1 MSMDISDFYQTFFD
15 EADELLADMEQHLLV
30 LQPEAPDAEQ
40 LNAIF
45 RAAHSIKGGAGTF
58 GFSVLQET
66 THLMENL
73 LDEARRGEM
82 QLNTDIINLF
92 LETKDIMQEQL
103 DAYKQSQEP
112 DAASFD
118 YICQA
123 LRQLALEA
131 KGETPSAVTRLSV
144 VAKSEPQDEQSRNQ
158 LPRRIILS
166 RLKAG
171 EVDLLEEELG
181 HLTTLTDVVKGVD
194 SLSAILPGDIAEDD
208 ITAVLCFVIEAD
220 QITFETVEVSPK
232 ISTPPVLKL
241 AAEQAPTGRVER
253 EKTTRSS
260 ESTSI
265 RVAVEKVDQ
274 LINLVGELVITQS
287 MLAQRSSELD
297 PVNHGDLITSMG
309 QLQRNARDLQESVMS
324 IRMMPMEY
332 VFSRY
337 PRLVRDLAGKL
348 GKQVELTLVGS
359 STELDKSLIERIIDP
374 LTHLVRNSLDHGIE
388 LPEKRLAAGKN
399 SVGNLILSAEHQGG
413 NICIEVTDDGAGLNR
428 ERILAKAASQ
438 GLTVSENMSDDEV
451 AMLIF
456 APGFSTAEQ
465 VTDVSGRG
473 VGMDVVKRNIQ
484 EMGGHVEI
492 QSKQGTG
499 TTIRILLPLTLA
511 ILDGMSVR
519 VADEVFILPLNAVM
533 ESLQPREAINFMV
546 ITKGAGRIAEVG
558 ARFVLDGMP
567 GKQMA
572 IDADLNAGLIGEDEA
587 KKRRSEVTQE
597 ADFYG
602 SMDGASKFVRGDA
615 IAGILIMVI
624 NVVGGLLVGVLQHGM
639 SMGHAAESYT
649 LLTIGDGLVAQIP
662 ALVIST
668 AAGVIVTRVSTDQ
681 DVGEQMVNQLFSNP
695 SVMLL
700 SAAVLGLL
708 GLVPGMP
715 NLVFLL
721 FTAGLLGLAWWI
733 RGREQKAPAEPK
745 PVKMAENNAVVEA
758 TWNDVQLEDSLGME
772 VGYRL
777 SPMVDFQ
784 QDGELLGRIRSIRKK
799 FAQEMGFLP
808 PVVHIR
814 DNMDLQPARYRI
826 LMKGVEIGSGDA
838 YPGRWLAI
846 NPGTA
851 AGTLPGEAT
860 VDPAF
865 GLNAIWIESALKE
878 QAQIQGYTVVEA
890 STVVATH
897 LNHLI
902 SQHAAELFGRQEAQQ
917 LLDRVAQEMPKLTE
931 DLVPGVVTLTTL
943 HKVLQ
948 NLLDEKVPI
957 RDMRTILETLA
968 EHAPIQSDPHELT
981 AVVRVALGRAITQQ
995 WFPGKDEVHVIGL
1008 DTPLERLLLQALQ
1021 GGGGLE
1027 PGLADRL
1034 LAQTQEALS
1043 RQEMVGAPPVLLVNH
1058 ALRPLLSRFL
1068 RRSLPQLVVLSNLE
1082 LSDNRHIRMT
1092 ATIGG
1097 K

>member
-131 KGETPSAVTRLSV
+131 KDETPSAVTRLSV
-144 VAKSEPQDEQSRNQ
+144 VAKSEPQDEQSRSQ
-158 LPRRIILS
+158 SPRRIILS

-181 HLTTLTDVVKGVD
+181 HLTTLTDVVKGTD

-220 QITFETVEVSPK
+220 QITFETIEVSPK

-456 APGFSTAEQ
+456 APGFSMAEQ

-533 ESLQPREAINFMV
+533 ESLQPREADLHPLAGGERVLEVRGEYLPIVELWKVFNVAGAKTEATQGIVV
-546 ITKGAGRIAEVG
+546 ILQSGGRRYALLV
-558 ARFVLDGMP
+558 D
-567 GKQMA
+567 Q
-572 IDADLNAGLIGEDEA
+572 LIGQHQVVVKNLESNYR
-587 KKRRSEVTQE
+587 KVP
-597 ADFYG
+597 
-602 SMDGASKFVRGDA
+602 
-615 IAGILIMVI
+615 GI
-624 NVVGGLLVGVLQHGM
+624 
-639 SMGHAAESYT
+639 SAA
-649 LLTIGDGLVAQIP
+649 TILGDGSVALIVDVS
-662 ALVIST
+662 ALQAINREQRMANT
-668 AAGVIVTRVSTDQ
+668 AA
-681 DVGEQMVNQLFSNP
+681 
-695 SVMLL
+695 
-700 SAAVLGLL
+700 
-708 GLVPGMP
+708 
-715 NLVFLL
+715 
-721 FTAGLLGLAWWI
+721 
-733 RGREQKAPAEPK
+733 
-745 PVKMAENNAVVEA
+745 
-758 TWNDVQLEDSLGME
+758 
-772 VGYRL
+772 
-777 SPMVDFQ
+777 
-784 QDGELLGRIRSIRKK
+784 
-799 FAQEMGFLP
+799 
-808 PVVHIR
+808 
-814 DNMDLQPARYRI
+814 
-826 LMKGVEIGSGDA
+826 
-838 YPGRWLAI
+838 
-846 NPGTA
+846 
-851 AGTLPGEAT
+851 
-860 VDPAF
+860 
-865 GLNAIWIESALKE
+865 
-878 QAQIQGYTVVEA
+878 
-890 STVVATH
+890 
-897 LNHLI
+897 
-902 SQHAAELFGRQEAQQ
+902 
-917 LLDRVAQEMPKLTE
+917 
-931 DLVPGVVTLTTL
+931 
-943 HKVLQ
+943 
-948 NLLDEKVPI
+948 
-957 RDMRTILETLA
+957 
-968 EHAPIQSDPHELT
+968 
-981 AVVRVALGRAITQQ
+981 
-995 WFPGKDEVHVIGL
+995 
-1008 DTPLERLLLQALQ
+1008 
-1021 GGGGLE
+1021 
-1027 PGLADRL
+1027 
-1034 LAQTQEALS
+1034 
-1043 RQEMVGAPPVLLVNH
+1043 
-1058 ALRPLLSRFL
+1058 
-1068 RRSLPQLVVLSNLE
+1068 
-1082 LSDNRHIRMT
+1082 
-1092 ATIGG
+1092 
-1097 K
+1097 

>member
-131 KGETPSAVTRLSV
+131 KDEKPSAVTRLSV
-144 VAKSEPQDEQSRNQ
+144 VAKSEPQDEQSRSQ
-158 LPRRIILS
+158 SPRRIILS

-181 HLTTLTDVVKGVD
+181 HLTTLTDVVKGAD

-533 ESLQPREAINFMV
+533 ESLQPREADLHPLAGGERVLEVRGEYLPIVELWKVFNVAGAKTEATQGIVV
-546 ITKGAGRIAEVG
+546 ILQSGGRRYALLV
-558 ARFVLDGMP
+558 D
-567 GKQMA
+567 Q
-572 IDADLNAGLIGEDEA
+572 LIGQHQVVVKNLESNYR
-587 KKRRSEVTQE
+587 KVP
-597 ADFYG
+597 
-602 SMDGASKFVRGDA
+602 
-615 IAGILIMVI
+615 GI
-624 NVVGGLLVGVLQHGM
+624 
-639 SMGHAAESYT
+639 SAA
-649 LLTIGDGLVAQIP
+649 TILGDGSVALIVDVS
-662 ALVIST
+662 ALQAINREQRMANT
-668 AAGVIVTRVSTDQ
+668 AA
-681 DVGEQMVNQLFSNP
+681 
-695 SVMLL
+695 
-700 SAAVLGLL
+700 
-708 GLVPGMP
+708 
-715 NLVFLL
+715 
-721 FTAGLLGLAWWI
+721 
-733 RGREQKAPAEPK
+733 
-745 PVKMAENNAVVEA
+745 
-758 TWNDVQLEDSLGME
+758 
-772 VGYRL
+772 
-777 SPMVDFQ
+777 
-784 QDGELLGRIRSIRKK
+784 
-799 FAQEMGFLP
+799 
-808 PVVHIR
+808 
-814 DNMDLQPARYRI
+814 
-826 LMKGVEIGSGDA
+826 
-838 YPGRWLAI
+838 
-846 NPGTA
+846 
-851 AGTLPGEAT
+851 
-860 VDPAF
+860 
-865 GLNAIWIESALKE
+865 
-878 QAQIQGYTVVEA
+878 
-890 STVVATH
+890 
-897 LNHLI
+897 
-902 SQHAAELFGRQEAQQ
+902 
-917 LLDRVAQEMPKLTE
+917 
-931 DLVPGVVTLTTL
+931 
-943 HKVLQ
+943 
-948 NLLDEKVPI
+948 
-957 RDMRTILETLA
+957 
-968 EHAPIQSDPHELT
+968 
-981 AVVRVALGRAITQQ
+981 
-995 WFPGKDEVHVIGL
+995 
-1008 DTPLERLLLQALQ
+1008 
-1021 GGGGLE
+1021 
-1027 PGLADRL
+1027 
-1034 LAQTQEALS
+1034 
-1043 RQEMVGAPPVLLVNH
+1043 
-1058 ALRPLLSRFL
+1058 
-1068 RRSLPQLVVLSNLE
+1068 
-1082 LSDNRHIRMT
+1082 
-1092 ATIGG
+1092 
-1097 K
+1097 

>member
-131 KGETPSAVTRLSV
+131 KDETPSAVTRLSV
-144 VAKSEPQDEQSRNQ
+144 VAKSEPQDEQSRSQ
-158 LPRRIILS
+158 SPRRIILS

-181 HLTTLTDVVKGVD
+181 HLTTLTDVVKGAD

-220 QITFETVEVSPK
+220 QITFETVDVSPK

-533 ESLQPREAINFMV
+533 ESLQPREADMHPLAGGERVLEVRGEYLPIVELWKVFNVAGAKTEATQGIVV
-546 ITKGAGRIAEVG
+546 ILQSGGRRYALLV
-558 ARFVLDGMP
+558 D
-567 GKQMA
+567 Q
-572 IDADLNAGLIGEDEA
+572 LIGQHQVVVKNLESNYR
-587 KKRRSEVTQE
+587 KVP
-597 ADFYG
+597 
-602 SMDGASKFVRGDA
+602 
-615 IAGILIMVI
+615 GI
-624 NVVGGLLVGVLQHGM
+624 
-639 SMGHAAESYT
+639 SAA
-649 LLTIGDGLVAQIP
+649 TILGDGSVALIVDVS
-662 ALVIST
+662 ALQAINREQRMANT
-668 AAGVIVTRVSTDQ
+668 AA
-681 DVGEQMVNQLFSNP
+681 
-695 SVMLL
+695 
-700 SAAVLGLL
+700 
-708 GLVPGMP
+708 
-715 NLVFLL
+715 
-721 FTAGLLGLAWWI
+721 
-733 RGREQKAPAEPK
+733 
-745 PVKMAENNAVVEA
+745 
-758 TWNDVQLEDSLGME
+758 
-772 VGYRL
+772 
-777 SPMVDFQ
+777 
-784 QDGELLGRIRSIRKK
+784 
-799 FAQEMGFLP
+799 
-808 PVVHIR
+808 
-814 DNMDLQPARYRI
+814 
-826 LMKGVEIGSGDA
+826 
-838 YPGRWLAI
+838 
-846 NPGTA
+846 
-851 AGTLPGEAT
+851 
-860 VDPAF
+860 
-865 GLNAIWIESALKE
+865 
-878 QAQIQGYTVVEA
+878 
-890 STVVATH
+890 
-897 LNHLI
+897 
-902 SQHAAELFGRQEAQQ
+902 
-917 LLDRVAQEMPKLTE
+917 
-931 DLVPGVVTLTTL
+931 
-943 HKVLQ
+943 
-948 NLLDEKVPI
+948 
-957 RDMRTILETLA
+957 
-968 EHAPIQSDPHELT
+968 
-981 AVVRVALGRAITQQ
+981 
-995 WFPGKDEVHVIGL
+995 
-1008 DTPLERLLLQALQ
+1008 
-1021 GGGGLE
+1021 
-1027 PGLADRL
+1027 
-1034 LAQTQEALS
+1034 
-1043 RQEMVGAPPVLLVNH
+1043 
-1058 ALRPLLSRFL
+1058 
-1068 RRSLPQLVVLSNLE
+1068 
-1082 LSDNRHIRMT
+1082 
-1092 ATIGG
+1092 
-1097 K
+1097 

>member
-131 KGETPSAVTRLSV
+131 KDETPSAVTRLSV
-144 VAKSEPQDEQSRNQ
+144 VAKSEPQDEQSRSQ
-158 LPRRIILS
+158 SPRRIILS

-181 HLTTLTDVVKGVD
+181 HLTTLTDVVKGAD

-220 QITFETVEVSPK
+220 QITFETVDVSPK

-533 ESLQPREAINFMV
+533 ESLQPREADLHPRAGGERVLEVRGEYLPIVELWKVFNVAGAKTEATQGIVV
-546 ITKGAGRIAEVG
+546 ILQSGGRRYALLV
-558 ARFVLDGMP
+558 D
-567 GKQMA
+567 Q
-572 IDADLNAGLIGEDEA
+572 LIGQHQVVVKNLESNYR
-587 KKRRSEVTQE
+587 KVP
-597 ADFYG
+597 
-602 SMDGASKFVRGDA
+602 
-615 IAGILIMVI
+615 GI
-624 NVVGGLLVGVLQHGM
+624 
-639 SMGHAAESYT
+639 SAA
-649 LLTIGDGLVAQIP
+649 TILGDGSVALIVDVS
-662 ALVIST
+662 ALQAINREQRMANT
-668 AAGVIVTRVSTDQ
+668 AA
-681 DVGEQMVNQLFSNP
+681 
-695 SVMLL
+695 
-700 SAAVLGLL
+700 
-708 GLVPGMP
+708 
-715 NLVFLL
+715 
-721 FTAGLLGLAWWI
+721 
-733 RGREQKAPAEPK
+733 
-745 PVKMAENNAVVEA
+745 
-758 TWNDVQLEDSLGME
+758 
-772 VGYRL
+772 
-777 SPMVDFQ
+777 
-784 QDGELLGRIRSIRKK
+784 
-799 FAQEMGFLP
+799 
-808 PVVHIR
+808 
-814 DNMDLQPARYRI
+814 
-826 LMKGVEIGSGDA
+826 
-838 YPGRWLAI
+838 
-846 NPGTA
+846 
-851 AGTLPGEAT
+851 
-860 VDPAF
+860 
-865 GLNAIWIESALKE
+865 
-878 QAQIQGYTVVEA
+878 
-890 STVVATH
+890 
-897 LNHLI
+897 
-902 SQHAAELFGRQEAQQ
+902 
-917 LLDRVAQEMPKLTE
+917 
-931 DLVPGVVTLTTL
+931 
-943 HKVLQ
+943 
-948 NLLDEKVPI
+948 
-957 RDMRTILETLA
+957 
-968 EHAPIQSDPHELT
+968 
-981 AVVRVALGRAITQQ
+981 
-995 WFPGKDEVHVIGL
+995 
-1008 DTPLERLLLQALQ
+1008 
-1021 GGGGLE
+1021 
-1027 PGLADRL
+1027 
-1034 LAQTQEALS
+1034 
-1043 RQEMVGAPPVLLVNH
+1043 
-1058 ALRPLLSRFL
+1058 
-1068 RRSLPQLVVLSNLE
+1068 
-1082 LSDNRHIRMT
+1082 
-1092 ATIGG
+1092 
-1097 K
+1097 